1 MPDTKDYRPI
11 RDLLKDRVILVT
23 GATRGI
29 GRAAALTYAAH
40 GATVVLH
47 GRDVAALERVYDE
60 IEASGHAQPA
70 AIPLDLDKATTR
82 DYEALAYSIES
93 RLGRLDGIL
102 HNASHVDKL
111 SPLEQQNAEEWNR
124 TLRINLVAP
133 FALTQACVRLLK
145 QSADA
150 SVIFTLESHG
160 HAPAAF
166 WGAYAVAK
174 AGVEALMKIQAAE
187 WQPFPNLRANALLPG
202 PVASPSRAKTH
213 PGEVAASQRQPAELM
228 PDYLYLMGPDSRGV
242 SGTVV
247 NCQRQS
253 P

>member
-1 MPDTKDYRPI
+1 MPDLKNYRP
-11 RDLLKDRVILVT
+11 RADLLKGRVILVT
-23 GATRGI
+23 GASRGI
-29 GRAAALTYAAH
+29 GRFAALTFAAH

-47 GRDVAALERVYDE
+47 GRDVAALENVYDE
-60 IEASGHAQPA
+60 IETNGYPQPA

-82 DYEALAYSIES
+82 DYDALAYAIES

-102 HNASHVDKL
+102 HNASHVEKL
-111 SPLEQQNAEEWNR
+111 SPLEQQSAEEWNR

-145 QSADA
+145 PSADA

-166 WGAYAVAK
+166 WGGYGVSK
-174 AGVEALMKIQAAE
+174 AGVEALMKIQASE
-187 WQPFPNLRANALLPG
+187 WQAYPNLRANAVIPG

-213 PGEVAASQRQPAELM
+213 PGEVAASQRQPEELM
-228 PDYLYLMGPDSRGV
+228 PTYLYLMGPDSREV

-247 NCQRQS
+247 SC
-253 P
+253 